1 MFNQVYN
8 CTCHAAGVK
17 LVASGASYI
26 VTFNG
31 NISLESQAP
40 RILADG
46 TTLVE
51 MLVRNYITV
60 AQDVIGEI
68 KVEIDDAR
76 QEAAP
81 VSSYRMSPASMGGPN
96 EVNMYLTLRAPGLF
110 PGKTLRSKGLAQLSA
125 ETPTFPPVNQAYQLA
140 AATEFEDPANPGPVL
155 ARIDPSPVFLNPDP
169 TP

>member
-1 MFNQVYN
+1 M
-8 CTCHAAGVK
+8 K
-17 LVASGASYI
+17 LVASGANYI

-31 NISLESQAP
+31 NIALESQAP

-51 MLVRNYITV
+51 MLVRNYVAV
-60 AQDVIGEI
+60 AQHVIGELR
-68 KVEIDDAR
+68 VEMDDAR

-81 VSSYRMSPASMGGPN
+81 ASTYRMSPGSMGGRH

-125 ETPTFPPVNQAYQLA
+125 ETPTFPPVSQVYQLA

-155 ARIDPSPVFLNPDP
+155 ARIDSFPVLLNPDP